1 MITAGVY
8 RVGSQWSSSRPLRK
22 EILATLYPAARNNSG
37 FQCYLR
43 GRGNTRTLPEIA
55 WMKLNV
61 FGSLV
66 EVSKDHHGWKAFYP
80 GTGSTKRLA
89 HDIVIPSD
97 LDESELVDYI
107 ADLCHEWATLENN
120 EVTRLD

>member
-1 MITAGVY
+1 
-8 RVGSQWSSSRPLRK
+8 
-22 EILATLYPAARNNSG
+22 
-37 FQCYLR
+37 
-43 GRGNTRTLPEIA
+43 
-55 WMKLNV
+55 MKLNV
-61 FGSLV
+61 FGRLV

-80 GTGSTKRLA
+80 GTGGTKRLA